1 MLGSRADCTPRCRSA
16 QHCAQLA
23 TALSHHVLVSEDAAL
38 AWIVRHCHGPARAR
52 DSKGKSLLHEAAARG
67 LLKVLEWLLRQK
79 EAPLNGKDTES
90 GYSPLHRAAF
100 HGHLRALVF
109 LLGRG
114 ANPALVDNDGLTA
127 LDHLVWDRPLHV
139 TFDPRAPLEPY
150 LWGANSNY
158 NLGLGTNTMRNTP
171 DILDHFRKSGT
182 FLASV
187 CLGKFHTGF
196 VSSSGTALTCGHGRG
211 GRLGHGSETMQ
222 LVPAAVPLPAPC
234 LALALG
240 VDHTVFLCEGGA
252 VLTCGLNT
260 YHQLGHT
267 PPPPLLLAPAP
278 CTARGTK
285 ALGVA
290 AARFHSLYWTT
301 DGVFT
306 WGLNAGQLGHIKG
319 ERTVIQPKLV
329 ASLSNREGG
338 VSRVVTSDGAV
349 VVLTGKGDV
358 VALTEYSTRKL
369 GQRQHNVA
377 QLEVTGGE
385 LDWQVGEGGRLDN
398 IDFKLVA
405 GGGSPLTVFLLS
417 THGRISV
424 WGENRENSFIP
435 CLFSLSRELIV
446 ADISVHKAGLLVV
459 GKGGEAWTGTHQ
471 QGRTARPGS
480 KTTTRDLI
488 KLKRLPHIHRA
499 VMSISDAK
507 GRNFCILQVAP
518 NEALTVVPEVSP
530 AQMTERMTSLLN
542 EVSEQDTIH
551 DVICQVGEKQFP
563 AHSFVLAS
571 GSESLSKQLRY
582 LENSMDE
589 ELVVQVE
596 DVHPETFHL
605 VLQFLYTKT
614 CDIFMEGASAST
626 LTIGVSEGEPEVL
639 RVQGNPGQVSAFQVY
654 KENKNRKK
662 KASKGKTRADTESEA
677 RRMKSRC
684 PLALLVE
691 AGKNLG
697 VYGLAKT
704 ADFFR
709 VVDGLVVQ
717 KSSPPRL
724 RIEFTF
730 KNLPELQDVT
740 IETEEGNE
748 VMAHRCIL
756 VARSEYFAGMF
767 SSGWAEATSFLK
779 LPIPATI
786 VEAIL
791 DFLYKDD
798 CMAVVKSEDL
808 DFVCNV
814 LVVAD
819 QFLLIRLK
827 EICECQLS
835 KLLSLKNAAEL
846 LQFASSYLAVQLQD
860 SCMQFICLNLP
871 AMLEGQCLDLLE
883 DEVFAQLDRFYRR
896 SNPAFA
902 ERRLASMSGYP
913 SKAEVEDEHRQ
924 EPVTEE
930 ELDEAAEQH
939 AASQSRT
946 KQRRHSSGEGGRAGR
961 GSPRL
966 RTVSSGAASGSSAEE
981 SDEDVEEAGN
991 NMEKLSLLDFDIEER
1006 EEEGDVDAKSTPSPL
1021 QDRSYFANILSEQ
1034 NISPVS
1040 EARSPETATSVGR
1053 PEKKVRLSQKDRKR
1067 LSLEV
1072 ENKTKEPVSAPT
1084 SSKPGWL
1091 GWGAA
1096 PEKPLTNSLSLF
1108 EIMNMETK
1116 KTGDQTK
1123 ASPIP
1128 TKQATAARSKTL
1140 SESERKPEKRPEKKT
1155 AWKKISLGDD
1165 IPIEKPSV
1173 SPTKVSNPWKN
1184 IPPTQNHEIKFKEVT
1199 KKEKME
1205 QQDVSFVN
1213 IMQADAKEK
1222 ENLTKITSKPLNIT
1236 QIEERAIEDLLA
1248 FYNADGATDEVITVT
1263 RVQKG
1268 VMAAPVWKR
1277 VNK

>member
-16 QHCAQLA
+16 QHCGQLA
-23 TALSHHVLVSEDAAL
+23 TALSHHVLVSEEAVL

-79 EAPLNGKDTES
+79 DAPLNGKDTES

-100 HGHLRALVF
+100 HGQLRALVF
-109 LLGRG
+109 LLGKG

-127 LDHLVWDRPLHV
+127 LDHLVKDRPLHV
-139 TFDPRAPLEPY
+139 TFDPRAPLEAY

-290 AARFHSLYWTT
+290 AARFHSLYWTA

-377 QLEVTGGE
+377 QLEVTGGQ

-471 QGRTARPGS
+471 QGRTAKPGS

-530 AQMTERMTSLLN
+530 AQMAEQMTSLLN

-571 GSESLSKQLRY
+571 GSESLSKQLRF

-589 ELVVQVE
+589 ELVLQVE

-605 VLQFLYTKT
+605 VLQFIYTKT
-614 CDIFMEGASAST
+614 CDIFKEGASASP
-626 LTIGVSEGEPEVL
+626 LTIGVTEGEPEIL
-639 RVQGNPGQVSAFQVY
+639 TVQGNPSQVSAFQVY

-662 KASKGKTRADTESEA
+662 KASKGKTKADAESEA

-740 IETEEGNE
+740 IETEEGKE

-779 LPIPATI
+779 LPIPTTI

-819 QFLLIRLK
+819 QFFLIRLK

-871 AMLEGQCLDLLE
+871 AMLEGQCLDILE

-902 ERRLASMSGYP
+902 QRRLASMSGYP
-913 SKAEVEDEHRQ
+913 SKAEVEDEHSQ

-966 RTVSSGAASGSSAEE
+966 RTVSSGTGSGSSAEE
-981 SDEDVEEAGN
+981 SDEDVDEAGN

-1006 EEEGDVDAKSTPSPL
+1006 EEEGDEDAKSTPSPL
-1021 QDRSYFANILSEQ
+1021 QDRSYFANILSDQ
-1034 NISPVS
+1034 NNSPVN
-1040 EARSPETATSVGR
+1040 EARPPETPASVGR
-1053 PEKKVRLSQKDRKR
+1053 PEKKGRLSQKDRKK

-1072 ENKTKEPVSAPT
+1072 ENKTKETVSAPA

-1096 PEKPLTNSLSLF
+1096 PEKPLTNSLSLS
-1108 EIMNMETK
+1108 EIMKMETK
-1116 KTGDQTK
+1116 NTGDQTK

-1128 TKQATAARSKTL
+1128 TKQAIAARSKTL
-1140 SESERKPEKRPEKKT
+1140 SESERKSEKRPEKKT

-1184 IPPTQNHEIKFKEVT
+1184 IPSTQTHDVKFKEVA
-1199 KKEKME
+1199 KMEKME

-1213 IMQADAKEK
+1213 IMQADAKKE

-1236 QIEERAIEDLLA
+1236 QIEERAIEELRA

>member
-1 MLGSRADCTPRCRSA
+1 M
-16 QHCAQLA
+16 
-23 TALSHHVLVSEDAAL
+23 
-38 AWIVRHCHGPARAR
+38 
-52 DSKGKSLLHEAAARG
+52 
-67 LLKVLEWLLRQK
+67 
-79 EAPLNGKDTES
+79 
-90 GYSPLHRAAF
+90 
-100 HGHLRALVF
+100 
-109 LLGRG
+109 
-114 ANPALVDNDGLTA
+114 
-127 LDHLVWDRPLHV
+127 
-139 TFDPRAPLEPY
+139 
-150 LWGANSNY
+150 
-158 NLGLGTNTMRNTP
+158 
-171 DILDHFRKSGT
+171 
-182 FLASV
+182 
-187 CLGKFHTGF
+187 
-196 VSSSGTALTCGHGRG
+196 
-211 GRLGHGSETMQ
+211 
-222 LVPAAVPLPAPC
+222 
-234 LALALG
+234 
-240 VDHTVFLCEGGA
+240 
-252 VLTCGLNT
+252 
-260 YHQLGHT
+260 
-267 PPPPLLLAPAP
+267 
-278 CTARGTK
+278 
-285 ALGVA
+285 
-290 AARFHSLYWTT
+290 
-301 DGVFT
+301 
-306 WGLNAGQLGHIKG
+306 
-319 ERTVIQPKLV
+319 
-329 ASLSNREGG
+329 
-338 VSRVVTSDGAV
+338 
-349 VVLTGKGDV
+349 
-358 VALTEYSTRKL
+358 
-369 GQRQHNVA
+369 
-377 QLEVTGGE
+377 TGGQ

-405 GGGSPLTVFLLS
+405 GGGSPLTVFLLT

-471 QGRTARPGS
+471 QGRTAKPGS

-518 NEALTVVPEVSP
+518 NEALTVVPEVSL
-530 AQMTERMTSLLN
+530 AQMREHMTSLLN

-571 GSESLSKQLRY
+571 GSESLSKQLRF
-582 LENSMDE
+582 LENSVDE

-614 CDIFMEGASAST
+614 CDIFMEGASASP
-626 LTIGVSEGEPEVL
+626 LTIGVTEGEPEIL
-639 RVQGNPGQVSAFQVY
+639 TVQGNPSQVSAFQVY
-654 KENKNRKK
+654 KENKENKNRKK
-662 KASKGKTRADTESEA
+662 KASKGKTKAETESEA

-717 KSSPPRL
+717 KSNPPRL

-740 IETEEGNE
+740 IETEEGKE

-779 LPIPATI
+779 LPIPTTI

-798 CMAVVKSEDL
+798 CIAVVKSEDL

-871 AMLEGQCLDLLE
+871 AMLEGQCLDILE
-883 DEVFAQLDRFYRR
+883 DDVFAQLDRFYRR

-902 ERRLASMSGYP
+902 QRRLASMSGYP
-913 SKAEVEDEHRQ
+913 SKTEVEDEHRQ
-924 EPVTEE
+924 DPVTEE

-939 AASQSRT
+939 AVCQSRT

-966 RTVSSGAASGSSAEE
+966 RTVSSGTAGSGSSAEE
-981 SDEDVEEAGN
+981 SDEDVDEAGN

-1021 QDRSYFANILSEQ
+1021 QDRSYFANILSDQ
-1034 NISPVS
+1034 NISPVN
-1040 EARSPETATSVGR
+1040 EARPLETPASVGR
-1053 PEKKVRLSQKDRKR
+1053 PEKKGRLSQKDRKR

-1072 ENKTKEPVSAPT
+1072 ENKTKEPVSSPP

-1096 PEKPLTNSLSLF
+1096 PEKPLTNSLSLS
-1108 EIMNMETK
+1108 EIMKLETK
-1116 KTGDQTK
+1116 NTGDPSK
-1123 ASPIP
+1123 ASPVP
-1128 TKQATAARSKTL
+1128 TKQVIAARSKTL
-1140 SESERKPEKRPEKKT
+1140 SESERKSEKRPEKKT

-1173 SPTKVSNPWKN
+1173 TPTKVSNPWKN
-1184 IPPTQNHEIKFKEVT
+1184 IPSTQKHDIKFKEVT
-1199 KKEKME
+1199 KQEKLE
-1205 QQDVSFVN
+1205 QKDVSFVN
-1213 IMQADAKEK
+1213 IMQADAKEV

-1236 QIEERAIEDLLA
+1236 QIEERAIEELRI
-1248 FYNADGATDEVITVT
+1248 FYNADGATGELITVT